1 MKVRTLNH
9 DALWHGMAVKFR
21 KYSMQVPFGIEL
33 REYCMDSLFYH
44 LHFRLY
50 SQMCTTVGNQVEFEL
65 KNTEIHEKE

>member
-21 KYSMQVPFGIEL
+21 KYCGQFSLSHEL
-33 REYCMDSLFYH
+33 LWYCKEDLFYY
-44 LHFRLY
+44 LHFKLDSRLY
-50 SQMCTTVGNQVEFEL
+50 APISNQVDFEL